1 MQICELCTWFHY
13 CFVYVSSPLGVASRP
28 AALAYIRDEN
38 SQAPGA
44 ETLECG
50 PASVLR
56 KALQGIRKQAGLRS
70 TDRNIMQY
78 VQQAAKLP
86 DSRGSHL
93 NHWKLKDVNY
103 IIFSLHYL

>member
-13 CFVYVSSPLGVASRP
+13 SFVYISSPLGVASRP

-38 SQAPGA
+38 SQAPEA
-44 ETLECG
+44 ETLEWG

-56 KALQGIRKQAGLRS
+56 KALQGIQKQAGLRS

-78 VQQAAKLP
+78 AQQAAKLP
-86 DSRGSHL
+86 NSRGSNL
-93 NHWKLKDVNY
+93 INWKLEDVNY
-103 IIFSLHYL
+103 VIFSLRNL